1 MLFRSHNP
9 DYKDGGQMRDFIWVD
24 DCVEIMVW
32 LMENPAASGLF
43 NVGTGK
49 ARRFGDLA
57 KAVFKELNQQP
68 EIRYVD
74 TPLPIRDKYQYF
86 TEAKI
91 TRLRHAGYSK
101 PFTGLEQGVAR
112 YVQDF
117 LLKDDP
123 YL

>member
-1 MLFRSHNP
+1 
-9 DYKDGGQMRDFIWVD
+9 
-24 DCVEIMVW
+24 
-32 LMENPAASGLF
+32 
-43 NVGTGK
+43 
-49 ARRFGDLA
+49 
-57 KAVFKELNQQP
+57 
-68 EIRYVD
+68 
-74 TPLPIRDKYQYF
+74 LPIRDKYQYF